1 MTGSGVPTET
11 PDAGR
16 LTSFDAV
23 VLAGGR
29 ASRLGGVSKP
39 DVRVRGRRMLEHVL
53 DAVAVAGARRVA
65 VVGPPTLDVPGGVL
79 LTLEDPP
86 DGGPAAGVAAGLVAL
101 DAGTDRAAAWVLLL
115 ACDLPLVGGAVP
127 LLLGAGAQGPDGAM
141 LVDADGRDQPLVGIY
156 RRAALDESVERLE
169 RGRGVRG
176 APVRAVLGDL
186 DVRRL
191 ADADGAAVDVDTWE
205 AVRLLDG

>member
-1 MTGSGVPTET
+1 MTVPDGP
-11 PDAGR
+11 PDTGGLAA
-16 LTSFDAV
+16 FDAV

-39 DVRVRGRRMLEHVL
+39 DVEVRGRRMLEHVL
-53 DAVAVAGARRVA
+53 DAVTGARRVV
-65 VVGPPTLDVPGGVL
+65 VVGPPTLEVPDGVL

-86 DGGPAAGVAAGLVAL
+86 DGGPAAGVAAGLAAL
-101 DAGTDRAAAWVLLL
+101 GTGTGSSAPWVLLL

-127 LLLGAGAQGPDGAM
+127 RLLGAGARGPDGAM
-141 LVDADGRDQPLVGIY
+141 LVDTDGRDQPLVGVY
-156 RRAALDESVERLE
+156 RRVALDAAVGRLE
-169 RGRGVRG
+169 LGRGVRG